1 MLEIIKYDAN
11 KHKILWDSFV
21 LKSNN
26 GTIFHSRKFLS
37 YHKERN
43 FQDCSFLFQN
53 KNNIEALFTGAI
65 IDDVLYSHPGA
76 SFGGF
81 IYNQLSFEF
90 GSKIVELL
98 LEFAQQNNL
107 KEIVIVPTPFIYYNQ
122 YNEVMEYCLYING
135 FSVIEYYM
143 SSFVN
148 LESNLL
154 DQLHNRKKRYIKK
167 MEGEIEI
174 ELSKDLDSFYPI
186 LVNNK
191 LKHKTKPTHTLEELK
206 ILMQQFPDEIKLL
219 LSCQNNKI
227 IGGALNFITNKNSC
241 ILFYNMIDYEYQSL
255 QVASLQIYASLKW
268 AQENNLKFLD
278 IGVSQLYE
286 GDKIIPHESLIN
298 FKEQF
303 GAKAMIRKV
312 MKLNL

>member
-122 YNEVMEYCLYING
+122 YNEVIEYCLYIKG

-219 LSCQNNKI
+219 LSYQNNKI

-286 GDKIIPHESLIN
+286 GDKIVPHESLIN

>member
-122 YNEVMEYCLYING
+122 YNEVMEYCLYIKG

-148 LESNLL
+148 LESNLF

>member
-11 KHKILWDSFV
+11 KHEILWDSFV

-37 YHKERN
+37 YHKERS

-53 KNNIEALFTGAI
+53 KNNVEALFTGAI
-65 IDDVLYSHPGA
+65 IDDVLYSHPGS

-122 YNEVMEYCLYING
+122 YNEVMEYCLYIKG
-135 FSVIEYYM
+135 FNVIEYYI

-167 MEGEIEI
+167 MEGKIEI
-174 ELSKDLDSFYPI
+174 KLSKDLDAFYPI

-219 LSCQNNKI
+219 LSYQNNKI

-241 ILFYNMIDYEYQSL
+241 ILFYNMIDYKYQNL

-286 GDKIIPHESLIN
+286 GNKIIPHESLIN

>member
-122 YNEVMEYCLYING
+122 YNEVMEYCLYIKG

-143 SSFVN
+143 SSFVD

-174 ELSKDLDSFYPI
+174 VLSKDLDSFYPI

-286 GDKIIPHESLIN
+286 GDKIVPHESLIN

>member
-122 YNEVMEYCLYING
+122 YNEVMEYCLYIKG

-286 GDKIIPHESLIN
+286 GDKIVPHESLIN

>member
-1 MLEIIKYDAN
+1 MLEIIKYNAN
-11 KHKILWDSFV
+11 KHKILWDLFV

-53 KNNIEALFTGAI
+53 KNNVEALFTGAI

-122 YNEVMEYCLYING
+122 YNEVIEYCLYIKG
-135 FSVIEYYM
+135 FSMIEYYI

-167 MEGEIEI
+167 MENEIEI
-174 ELSKDLDSFYPI
+174 KLSKDLDGFYPI

-206 ILMQQFPDEIKLL
+206 VLMQQFPDEIKLL
-219 LSCQNNKI
+219 LSYQNNKI

-286 GDKIIPHESLIN
+286 GNKIIPHKSLIN